1 MIRSDKLLNNPHG
14 NRIVQTETLV
24 FSKEGIGCIS
34 PRAELYQHHSYRLG
48 DPSSAQAI
56 GGIRQG

>member
-1 MIRSDKLLNNPHG
+1 MIRPERLLNNPHG

-24 FSKEGIGCIS
+24 FSNEGIGCIS